1 MPMRML
7 DGLRR
12 ASSSVSGMPPLSAA
26 REAHHIQRVREVERR
41 PRRESAS
48 DDEEVTGFANGAH
61 GGPEM
66 CLIEFGEC
74 IVQVLRVEFKDTL
87 EGPFRCER
95 RRACVRSAGLDVGG
109 QIGAHGGLEF
119 GIAVWRG

>member
-1 MPMRML
+1 
-7 DGLRR
+7 
-12 ASSSVSGMPPLSAA
+12 MPPLSAA

-87 EGPFRCER
+87 EDLFGANAAALAFDL
-95 RRACVRSAGLDVGG
+95 LD
-109 QIGAHGGLEF
+109 LT
-119 GIAVWRG
+119 